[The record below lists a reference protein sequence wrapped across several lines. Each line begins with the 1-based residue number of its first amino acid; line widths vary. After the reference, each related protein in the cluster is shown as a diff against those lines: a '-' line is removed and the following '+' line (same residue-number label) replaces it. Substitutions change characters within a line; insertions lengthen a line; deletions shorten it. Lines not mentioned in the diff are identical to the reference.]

1 MTKVVVN
8 TSARVQKSKDS
19 KVHKILLNTKPED
32 IDRYV
37 EDNITNLK
45 DAKELLKELSK
56 AVSYM
61 LRKFD

>member
-1 MTKVVVN
+1 MTKVTVN
-8 TSARVQKSKDS
+8 VPNIAQKGKDS
-19 KVHKILLNTKPED
+19 KIHKMLLNTKPED